1 MRFPGAGA
9 FEFREESIP
18 FWNANEVSVR
28 VKPTI
33 KKYSLANTDKYSK
46 SGVKAGSWEYTSGEE
61 SVVEVSRW
69 GGSHKELGKS
79 CEIRSCSIVSCKKKG
94 SQ

>member
-1 MRFPGAGA
+1 M
-9 FEFREESIP
+9 EESIP

-33 KKYSLANTDKYSK
+33 KKYSLANTDEYYQ

-61 SVVEVSRW
+61 ESAVEVSR
-69 GGSHKELGKS
+69 
-79 CEIRSCSIVSCKKKG
+79 
-94 SQ
+94 